1 MILPMVASVCAVASA
16 KTIDVY
22 SVDDVLKAS
31 TTTAGG
37 PFELILHDDIGVTGA
52 NTGIKWT
59 NDKSLFFKS
68 DYTIKSQSGGDYSI
82 SFTNGGKVQ
91 LQEVFNSCGT
101 VVFENLHDVTFS
113 GFSDVCAKRDHNTA
127 TGSGYDAESGA
138 IMHASDVSF
147 KNLSGKLTVSDSY
160 FESGT
165 MAASGMGNADASV
178 MGIGFFCSSA
188 TFNNVAGGIE
198 FSGIG
203 VYDKLTTV
211 IDWPRWIEMEGAAFL
226 VSSATF
232 SDNGGSIIFSDN
244 YVRQHFQDGAEG
256 AGYGAAVTLGGA
268 KSVFSNN
275 AGALQFSGNELQM
288 ATVGCGAALF
298 MNIGSELEI
307 SGQHRDEAAGIDA
320 SISFTENRIIIQH
333 DDGSKLN
340 KDMYAYG
347 GAVSLGFSDSDS
359 DKNALLSITDN
370 DCDVVFSGNY
380 IDVNYKSTAQ
390 IDDNHVDVHGGAVYV
405 DSGSILSITKNEQVE
420 FSGNYIHF
428 QYQDSNS
435 DADAFAYGGALYLDK
450 GAKAE
455 FSNNAGAVIFSGN
468 YVDIS
473 GYRVKGD
480 GGAVMMRDGSS
491 LVLKNN
497 GASEFTWEL
506 PNRVGRRDGEFS
518 AFFAD
523 NYINNGRGG
532 AIFMEGSSKLSVDVM
547 DGIAFVNNKA
557 TDGGAIYAGKGS
569 TIEAPA
575 TDGNYIAF
583 CGNEATRGG
592 AIYLEEGAELNAY
605 QLDFQYNS
613 AQKGGGIYVTGSHE
627 WSGDKIAMEFRYNK
641 VTSTAYN
648 TGGSGI
654 YVNEKSGLTIGAKN
668 LHLLFM
674 QNEGGAIY
682 SLSDFTI
689 SGSEQGSVTFYNNTS
704 LKSAAA
710 IFSYGKVT
718 LANNGADFV
727 FSFNESEFGSA
738 INCASSDVDSIA
750 LLVQNN
756 RGNISFN
763 SNLSTSSER
772 GGGAIS
778 SPNSYFYENQGSIT
792 FDGNSSNSIG
802 GALTSTNLDFSD
814 NSGDITFINNSS
826 VDNGSAIHACNLS
839 FLNNSGD
846 ITFAGNISTEGA
858 GAIVAHY
865 DNYAQAGGEVFFTEN
880 HGDISFLNNS
890 SAQSGSA
897 ILSTFA
903 YFNNNTAHIT
913 FENNCCSEGGGAVHV
928 LKQAYFGENNSILFK
943 NNTAVYGAALS
954 GAALLYNTQG
964 ALEFI
969 GNVAT
974 KAEGSKAAQVCA
986 GGAIYMRSS
995 DYGFDLQLRD
1005 NQSGVTF
1012 DGNRAEGSGAMGGA
1026 IYAGKDAD
1034 VELCVVWFMDNK
1046 GGVTFKNNESGG
1058 DGGAIYADAYM
1069 NVGFYGNSGG
1079 ITFTDNT
1086 AAGNGGALYAGEQ
1099 TIVELESN
1107 KGGVTFKGNESGGSG
1122 GAIALQN
1129 GATLQFTE
1137 GSGQLLFENN
1147 VAKEWGGAIAA
1158 FGSASE
1164 IVIDFQLG
1172 DVIFRNNSAAA
1183 GRSIYSQGS
1192 VKIANN
1198 YGNVLFQED
1207 GYAIHLVS
1215 TYYAQNENIAYP
1227 ILTLSAAEGKSITF
1241 DNCGIF
1247 MEHQVSSPRNV
1258 AVELNTNAYSNPQT
1272 GTIIFTGEKSSS
1284 KLYDAS
1290 LTLYNGRLQLEKGSS
1305 FSIVNSFTSHAEV
1318 SITGNAQLRTDATI
1332 TFTQGSLELRDSR
1345 LSSASTSSFT
1355 QSRLFVENA
1364 EISATDFIL
1373 TDYTDLTLA
1382 GNNTLTGNLNLDG
1395 RAYLYISGHTVVSKD
1410 ITLTG
1415 SNNELNFSP
1424 EASHLMTSLSTAH
1437 EVAALQAVSVQCGL
1451 NCGQSRV
1458 TLNDENL
1465 DYLASGV
1472 YVLLSLEQG
1481 VQPVGNR
1488 GYVFALPEENVY
1500 WIDDGDMEHLVYA
1513 HTKPDVVWMNSSGSD
1528 LWNMEDAN
1536 WVPVGG
1542 QRAIHFINGDNVW
1555 FTDACTD
1562 PAAVMLSTDVAP
1574 ASVVVDATR
1583 DYTFSGEGSLTGDTS
1598 IVKKG
1603 SGALVL
1609 ATENDFTGGVDLQEG
1624 TLCLHADHALGEG
1637 KLTTAEG
1644 TNLVVG
1650 NEAKVELRFTEEDAP
1665 LQADLE
1671 VQAGAALSVHGSYQA
1686 EQAVALSGEGKL
1698 SFSAENGSI
1707 ALTLPGQY
1715 RGELVVDARQAAVT
1729 LHTQATGQTG
1739 ACQVSGALRVL
1750 AEGAS
1755 MQFDGSVAFMQDAE
1769 LQLAAG
1775 THFAVES
1782 GSEALASLLMSDG
1795 STLHVGANDLEQ
1807 VAALHLEDVLT
1818 AEISASGVY
1827 FEGST
1832 TYVQEGSY
1840 ITLLGDDN
1848 HLGFEG
1854 VGELLLQTDLAYT
1867 LGANGR
1873 KEFIL
1878 FDGVESFFAS
1888 DSFHFTVAGYE
1899 GETTYVEHR
1908 DGAVYVYVVPEPT
1921 TATLSMLALSLL
1933 MLRRRRR

>member
-37 PFELILHDDIGVTGA
+37 PFELILHADIGVTGA

-82 SFTNGGKVQ
+82 SFTDGGKIQ

-113 GFSDVCAKRDHNTA
+113 GFSDVCAKRDLNTA

-138 IMHASDVSF
+138 IVHASDVSF

-165 MAASGMGNADASV
+165 MAASGLGNADASV

-226 VSSATF
+226 ASSTTF
-232 SDNGGSIIFSDN
+232 SGNGGSIIFSDN

-256 AGYGAAVTLGGA
+256 AGYGAAVSLGGGT
-268 KSVFSNN
+268 SVFSNN

-307 SGQHRDEAAGIDA
+307 CWQHRDEAAGIDA

-333 DDGSKLN
+333 DDGSKLS

-497 GASEFTWEL
+497 VASEFTWEL
-506 PNRVGRRDGEFS
+506 PNHAGRRDGEFC

-592 AIYLEEGAELNAY
+592 AIYLEDGAELNAY

-689 SGSEQGSVTFYNNTS
+689 SGSEQGSVTFYNNTN

-718 LANNGADFV
+718 IANNGADFV

-738 INCASSDVDSIA
+738 IDCASSDVDSIA

-802 GALTSTNLDFSD
+802 GALTSTILDFSD

-826 VDNGSAIHACNLS
+826 VNNGSAIHACSLF
-839 FLNNSGD
+839 FLHNSGD
-846 ITFAGNISTEGA
+846 ITFEGNTSANGS
-858 GAIVAHY
+858 GAIYASY
-865 DNYAQAGGEVFFTEN
+865 DKYADRGGDLTFEGSL
-880 HGDISFLNNS
+880 GDITFRNNS
-890 SAQSGSA
+890 SQKKGAAINAHDTAFYTNFGSV
-897 ILSTFA
+897 S
-903 YFNNNTAHIT
+903 
-913 FENNCCSEGGGAVHV
+913 FEGNSSAEGGGAVYV
-928 LKQAYFGENNSILFK
+928 AEEALFSGGGSILSFT
-943 NNTAVYGAALS
+943 NNTATG
-954 GAALLYNTQG
+954 
-964 ALEFI
+964 
-969 GNVAT
+969 
-974 KAEGSKAAQVCA
+974 A
-986 GGAIYMRSS
+986 GGAIYLEATEGADAS
-995 DYGFDLQLRD
+995 
-1005 NQSGVTF
+1005 QSGNSGNGVHIGGNSLSIEYNTGEVTF
-1012 DGNRAEGSGAMGGA
+1012 AGNRAEGTGASGGA
-1026 IYAGKDAD
+1026 IYAG
-1034 VELCVVWFMDNK
+1034 ESTYVW
-1046 GGVTFKNNESGG
+1046 VTR
-1058 DGGAIYADAYM
+1058 
-1069 NVGFYGNSGG
+1069 
-1079 ITFTDNT
+1079 
-1086 AAGNGGALYAGEQ
+1086 
-1099 TIVELESN
+1099 N

-1164 IVIDFQLG
+1164 IMIESQLG

-1215 TYYAQNENIAYP
+1215 AYYAQNENIAYP
-1227 ILTLSAAEGKSITF
+1227 ILTLSATEGKSITF

-1247 MEHQVSSPRNV
+1247 MEHQVSSPRIV

-1284 KLYDAS
+1284 KLYESS

-1305 FSIVNSFTSHAEV
+1305 FIIANAFTSHAEV

-1345 LSSASTSSFT
+1345 LSSASTSGFT

-1373 TDYTDLTLA
+1373 TDDTDLTLA

-1451 NCGQSRV
+1451 SCGQSRV
-1458 TLNDENL
+1458 TLNAENL

-1481 VQPVGNR
+1481 VQPAGNR

-1562 PAAVMLSTDVAP
+1562 PAAVVLSTDVAP

-1729 LHTQATGQTG
+1729 LHTQAIGQTG
-1739 ACQVSGALRVL
+1739 ACQVSGALRAL

-1755 MQFDGSVAFMQDAE
+1755 MQFDGSVAFVQDSE

-1775 THFAVES
+1775 THFAVEA
-1782 GSEALASLLMSDG
+1782 GTEALASLLMSDG

-1832 TYVQEGSY
+1832 TYVQEGAY